1 MQQEMKPTAEQEA
14 VMKMSIGEAV
24 DSFYGFAVPEDY
36 PRSVEVYKRLGKAVA
51 REIENG
57 ATSLQVSM
65 AILALAGEAI
75 LRQMDALK
83 KESVQ

>member
-36 PRSVEVYKRLGKAVA
+36 PRSVEVY
-51 REIENG
+51 
-57 ATSLQVSM
+57 
-65 AILALAGEAI
+65 
-75 LRQMDALK
+75 
-83 KESVQ
+83 